1 MGEGWGATFTEGLFV
16 LGGLLGSKYFTQLV
30 LGASNTGVLGYG
42 GNLVAGGL
50 LSWGVN
56 SFLKNRKG
64 AQAVFVGSVIEVIIR
79 LLNDYT
85 PYGSYVKELGVG
97 DYLASNWVSPQRY
110 VDPMRSAQ
118 VEIPGG
124 WAPTTQ
130 VVVSSNAAPKGV
142 SGLYSGSRDSDS
154 LY

>member
-1 MGEGWGATFTEGLFV
+1 MGEGWSATFTEGLFV
-16 LGGLLGSKYFTQLV
+16 LGGLLGSKYAAQMV
-30 LGASNTGVLGYG
+30 LGASNVGFLGYG
-42 GNLVAGGL
+42 ANLVAGGI

-56 SFLKNRKG
+56 SFMKNRKG
-64 AQAVFVGSVIEVIIR
+64 AQAIFVGSVIEVIIR

-85 PYGSYVKELGVG
+85 PYGQYVSGLGMG

-110 VDPMRSAQ
+110 VDPLNSAMVQ
-118 VEIPGG
+118 IPGG

-130 VVVSSNAAPKGV
+130 VVVSSNAVPKGV
-142 SGLYSGSRDSDS
+142 SGIYDGSSRDS